1 MKKVKRLANFGL
13 VIEMIYDS
21 VVQNDNTNNSRFEAN
36 ITNNYFNWWH
46 IVKQEP
52 IQDPYN
58 IVSGRA
64 MQPTEQ
70 TATEEVDEAQ
80 LKENERNFYRQYVQS
95 GNTDYSL
102 LNEEQRKKFREAQ
115 TKVRDKKPN
124 APKNEKYRQLVLNEF
139 NAIGQQEQPKPSLK
153 RRAVGAGVKGAI
165 GAGKLGA
172 KGVAGAYRGAAG
184 LSQGVKN
191 ILSRT
196 GDAVQ
201 SAVQRGVDAR
211 TARRVKDIDA
221 QSANVKN
228 IGLEEINNVLSS
240 NVFGRNLNEKGKI
253 EALKGISNSI
263 EMNPEYRGTTREERT
278 VSIDELPF
286 SDKEKKQVSKVFGNT
301 ISRDEELALF
311 QLRRLLS
318 NSEYRVK
325 QRRENP
331 KRKDGTKVK
340 GTKVEGKE
348 VGRTSKEELKRR
360 KKESRARD
368 KAERKRIPTKSRPLV
383 QRTARERE
391 DRAIAEQERRF
402 AEQERQRRRQE
413 AEQRRQSRLRPNTT
427 PQNRTFTIGD

>member
-153 RRAVGAGVKGAI
+153 RRAVGASAAGLSQGVKNI
-165 GAGKLGA
+165 LSAGKLGA
-172 KGVAGAYRGAAG
+172 KGVAGAYRG
-184 LSQGVKN
+184 VKGA
-191 ILSRT
+191 IGRT
-196 GDAVQ
+196 GQAVK
-201 SAVQRGVDAR
+201 RGVDAR

-240 NVFGRNLNEKGKI
+240 NVFGRNLNEKGKT

-331 KRKDGTKVK
+331 KRKDGTKVE

>member
-1 MKKVKRLANFGL
+1 MKKVKRLVSYGQ
-13 VIEMIYDS
+13 VIKMIYDS

-36 ITNNYFNWWH
+36 ITNNYFTWWH

-52 IQDPYN
+52 IQDPYG
-58 IVSGRA
+58 IVSGRE
-64 MQPTEQ
+64 MQPKPTEQ
-70 TATEEVDEAQ
+70 TETEEEVDEAQ

-102 LNEEQRKKFREAQ
+102 LNEEQRKKFAQ
-115 TKVRDKKPN
+115 AQDKVREKKPN

-196 GDAVQ
+196 GQAVK
-201 SAVQRGVDAR
+201 RGVDAR

-253 EALKGISNSI
+253 EALKEISNSI
-263 EMNPEYRGTTREERT
+263 RMNPEYRGTTREERT

-286 SDKEKKQVSKVFGNT
+286 SDKQKKQVSKVFGNT
-301 ISRDEELALF
+301 ISRDEELALT
-311 QLRRLLS
+311 QLRRLLT
-318 NSEYRVK
+318 NSEFRVK

-331 KRKDGTKVK
+331 KRKDGTKIE

-348 VGRTSKEELKRR
+348 VGRTSKEELERR

-368 KAERKRIPTKSRPLV
+368 KAKRKRIPTKSRPLV
-383 QRTARERE
+383 ESTARERE

-402 AEQERQRRRQE
+402 AEQERERQRQE
-413 AEQRRQSRLRPNTT
+413 AEERRRNRLRPNTT
-427 PQNRTFTIGD
+427 PPQDRTFTIG

>member
-172 KGVAGAYRGAAG
+172 KGVAGAYRG
-184 LSQGVKN
+184 VKGA
-191 ILSRT
+191 IGRT
-196 GDAVQ
+196 GQAVK
-201 SAVQRGVDAR
+201 RGVDAR

-301 ISRDEELALF
+301 ISRDEELALC

>member
-80 LKENERNFYRQYVQS
+80 LKENERNFYRQYLQS
-95 GNTDYSL
+95 GNTDYYL

-153 RRAVGAGVKGAI
+153 RRAVGASAAGLSQGVKNI
-165 GAGKLGA
+165 LSAGKLGA
-172 KGVAGAYRGAAG
+172 KGVAGAYRG
-184 LSQGVKN
+184 VKGA
-191 ILSRT
+191 IGRT
-196 GDAVQ
+196 GQAVK
-201 SAVQRGVDAR
+201 RGVDAR

-331 KRKDGTKVK
+331 KRKDGTKVE